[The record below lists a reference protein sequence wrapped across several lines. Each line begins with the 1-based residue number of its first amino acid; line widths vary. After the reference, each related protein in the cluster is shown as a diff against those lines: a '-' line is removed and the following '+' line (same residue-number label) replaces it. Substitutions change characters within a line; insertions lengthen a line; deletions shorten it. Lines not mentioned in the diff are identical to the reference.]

1 LYREYLKSVPGI
13 VLPTVKPQRSHVYQT
28 FAIRVKD
35 NRDQVLKY
43 IQDKGVGALIH
54 YPIPIHLQEAYA
66 ELGHKKGD
74 FPVSEKFADEEL
86 SLPMFPHIT
95 REQVTYVS
103 EAIKEALAVK
113 K

>member
-1 LYREYLKSVPGI
+1 
-13 VLPTVKPQRSHVYQT
+13 
-28 FAIRVKD
+28 
-35 NRDQVLKY
+35 
-43 IQDKGVGALIH
+43 
-54 YPIPIHLQEAYA
+54 LQEAYA